1 MIPKK
6 IHYCWFGGNPLPKD
20 VRKYIES
27 WKKTCPDYEIKEWN
41 EVNFDIHL
49 NRYVEEAY
57 QHKKWAF
64 VSDVARIYALYT
76 EGGIYMDTDVEVVR
90 NLDPLL
96 NTRGFLG
103 FEGTQWIATNI
114 VGFEAHHDLLK
125 CFLDLYDHRFFL
137 KDDGSLDQTTNVEEL
152 TKLLVNEY
160 SLHLNGQLQ
169 NLRNDIV
176 VYPTD
181 YFSPYDYIQGKLN
194 RTSNTYSI
202 HWFSQTW
209 IGQGFWRKRIA
220 QFIHRII
227 GTKMK

>member
-20 VRKYIES
+20 VQKYIDT
-27 WKKTCPDYEIKEWN
+27 WKKFCPDYEIKEWN
-41 EVNFDIHL
+41 EQNFDIHR
-49 NRYVEEAY
+49 NQYVEEAY
-57 QHKKWAF
+57 QLKKWAF
-64 VSDVARIYALYT
+64 VSDVARINALYT

-103 FEGTQWIATNI
+103 FEGTQWIATNL
-114 VGFEAHHDLLK
+114 VGFEAGHEILRT
-125 CFLDLYDHRFFL
+125 FLESYDHRSFI
-137 KDDGSLDQTTNVEEL
+137 KEDRTLDQTTNVEEL
-152 TKLLVNEY
+152 TKLLVDNY
-160 SLHLNGQLQ
+160 HLILNGEEQILA
-169 NLRNDIV
+169 DEIV

-194 RTSNTYSI
+194 KTSNTYTI
-202 HWFSQTW
+202 HWFSQSW
-209 IGQGFWRKRIA
+209 IGQSSVRKKIA
-220 QFIHRII
+220 QLIHRIT

>member
-20 VRKYIES
+20 VQKYIDT
-27 WKKTCPDYEIKEWN
+27 WKKFCPDYEIKEWN
-41 EVNFDIHL
+41 EQNFDIHR

-57 QHKKWAF
+57 QLKKWAF
-64 VSDVARIYALYT
+64 VSDVARINALYT

-96 NTRGFLG
+96 NKRGFLG
-103 FEGTQWIATNI
+103 FEGTQWIATNL
-114 VGFEAHHDLLK
+114 VGFEAGHEILRK
-125 CFLDLYDHRFFL
+125 FLEAYDHRSFI
-137 KDDGSLDQTTNVEEL
+137 KSDGTLDQTTNVEEL
-152 TKLLVNEY
+152 TKLLVDNY
-160 SLHLNGQLQ
+160 HLILNGEEQILA
-169 NLRNDIV
+169 DGIV

-194 RTSNTYSI
+194 KTSNTYTI
-202 HWFSQTW
+202 HWFSQSW
-209 IGQGFWRKRIA
+209 IGQNPVRKKVA
-220 QFIHRII
+220 QWIHRIT